1 MVLTVVP
8 VDGVI
13 FSGGFNSDL
22 YCVFAVETLFPR
34 FTNGFKLDLRCV
46 SVAIFCTNPI
56 KLTALTSSIYRQYIA
71 SLEREILIFSS
82 SIKLRRSSEL
92 IDLNPNF
99 IQAIASLIQ

>member
-22 YCVFAVETLFPR
+22 YCVFAVATLFPR

-46 SVAIFCTNPI
+46 SVAIF
-56 KLTALTSSIYRQYIA
+56 
-71 SLEREILIFSS
+71 
-82 SIKLRRSSEL
+82 
-92 IDLNPNF
+92 
-99 IQAIASLIQ
+99 